1 MHRNEMETTK
11 RLLQSLKRF
20 DYSIFQF
27 SDFRTSVNSSLS
39 TLMEARGRHLIHVA
53 SSVARVIS
61 ISSNVCEDVWKQ
73 QEAEKELPVD
83 NDGVVFTCLKTLFE
97 CG

>member
-1 MHRNEMETTK
+1 M
-11 RLLQSLKRF
+11 LQSLKRF
-20 DYSIFQF
+20 DYSIFHF